1 MSSLFTFPILA
12 QGLISGVLLGGVYA
26 LTALGLTL
34 IFGVMRIINIAHG
47 TVLMIG
53 AYLTYWLFTLYGLNP
68 FLSLLV
74 SIPAAFLLGAL
85 LQRALIRPVIGAPE
99 LTALLVTF
107 GISIILTNLA
117 LYVWAPDL
125 RTVSF
130 LSGSLRVGSL
140 AFSTPRT
147 VASALALGITAA
159 ALLFLK
165 YSRTGKAIRATAQHR
180 EVAKVCGIDV
190 HQIDLIT
197 FGLGSA
203 LTAAAGSL
211 VSFMFAIYPEMGPL
225 YTLKAFCV
233 VILGGLGS
241 SLGSLLGGLVLG
253 IAESYAS
260 IFFSAQIAE
269 AVAYVLLVLIL
280 LIRPQGFLGEAAK
293 E

>member
-1 MSSLFTFPILA
+1 MSSLFTFPILI
-12 QGLISGVLLGGVYA
+12 QGLVSGILLGGVYA

-53 AYLTYWLFTLYGLNP
+53 AYFTYWLFTLYGLNP

-85 LQRALIRPVIGAPE
+85 LQRTVIRRVIGAPE

-107 GISIILTNLA
+107 GISIILTNAAFYL
-117 LYVWAPDL
+117 WAPDL

-130 LSGSLRVGSL
+130 LSGSWRVGGL

-147 VASALALGITAA
+147 AASLMALGITLA

-180 EVAKVCGIDV
+180 EVATVCGIDV
-190 HQIDLIT
+190 HRIDLLT

-203 LTAAAGSL
+203 LTGAAGSL

-225 YTLKAFCV
+225 YTLKAFSV

-241 SLGSLLGGLVLG
+241 TLGSLLGGLVLG
-253 IAESYAS
+253 VAESYAS
-260 IFFSAQIAE
+260 IFFNAQIAE
-269 AVAYVLLVLIL
+269 AVAYVLLVLVL
-280 LIRPQGFLGEAAK
+280 LIRPQGLLGEAAK